1 LTGHRPQTLTFHTAK
16 RFVEQNNNNRKMHN
30 FLFDFISKYVSLS
43 EDERNAILSLDL
55 FRSVKKGTILL
66 KEGQKSKD
74 SYFVIKGCIRTYY
87 ILDSEEKTT
96 AFYTEM
102 EALTPPCVISK
113 TPSEYYI
120 SCTEDSILTVSDSDL
135 EADIN
140 RKFPKFESICR
151 ILSEELLAKQRMD
164 FDEFKT
170 SSPEQRYLNLL
181 HKRPDLI
188 QRVPQ
193 HQLASYLGIKPQSL
207 SRLRARI
214 LEKKC

>member
-1 LTGHRPQTLTFHTAK
+1 MQD
-16 RFVEQNNNNRKMHN
+16 V
-30 FLFDFISKYVSLS
+30 LFDFISKYISLT
-43 EDERNAILSLDL
+43 DEEKDVLLSLDI
-55 FRSVKKGTILL
+55 FHSVKKGTTLL
-66 KEGQKSKD
+66 KEGQQSKD
-74 SYFVIKGCIRTYY
+74 SYFVLKGCIRAYY
-87 ILDSEEKTT
+87 ILDGEEKTT

-113 TPSEYYI
+113 TPSEYYV
-120 SCTEDSILTVSDSDL
+120 SCIEDTILTVTN
-135 EADIN
+135 ADMEVEVN
-140 RKFPKFESICR
+140 SKFPKFEIMCR
-151 ILSEELLAKQRMD
+151 RLSEELLAKQQIN

-181 HKRPDLI
+181 QKRPDLI

-214 LEKKC
+214 LEKKS

>member
-1 LTGHRPQTLTFHTAK
+1 MQDL
-16 RFVEQNNNNRKMHN
+16 
-30 FLFDFISKYVSLS
+30 LFDFISKYVSLT
-43 EDERNAILSLDL
+43 EEEKNAIVSLDI

-66 KEGQKSKD
+66 KAGQKTKE
-74 SYFVIKGCIRTYY
+74 SYFVLKGCIRSYY
-87 ILDSEEKTT
+87 VVDSEEKTT

-120 SCTEDSILTVSDSDL
+120 SCIEDTILLVSNSDM
-135 EADIN
+135 EAEIN
-140 RKFPKFESICR
+140 SKFPKFEMMCR
-151 ILSEELLAKQRMD
+151 KLSEELLAKQRID
-164 FDEFKT
+164 FDAFKT

-181 HKRPDLI
+181 EKRPDLI

-193 HQLASYLGIKPQSL
+193 HQIASYLGIKPQSL